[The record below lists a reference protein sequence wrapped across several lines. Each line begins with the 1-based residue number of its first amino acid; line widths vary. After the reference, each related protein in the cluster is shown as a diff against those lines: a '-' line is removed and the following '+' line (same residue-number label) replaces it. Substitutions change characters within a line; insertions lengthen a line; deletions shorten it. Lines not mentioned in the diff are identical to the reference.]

1 MRCNALIIIRWYM
14 RESKRFKRES
24 NYGEKLLPLHLI
36 TNHYITNDKKNRNP
50 IIPNGKSMSG
60 NKRN

>member
-1 MRCNALIIIRWYM
+1 MANSCPWGVG
-14 RESKRFKRES
+14 SKTKTFIAFES

-60 NKRN
+60 NKCN